1 MSSCDKTIFPTHTEF
16 FYEGPQKKK
25 RDNSAVNG
33 DVGIVVTKRRATDRR
48 HSSGNQELYHRVV
61 DNLGANYFDQN
72 QSPDSGLHR
81 SPASVTSDSPYDFSN
96 SPRNSGKI
104 PDFSFGTPTSVPE
117 FSPKPS
123 PGKPSASDSSSAT
136 KFIIEVSGS
145 QQMEVSNLELMP
157 NLELSDEWLE
167 EFDEKLLEDEIPAAL
182 MTDDEAPDVDVL
194 YSALEALDEQEGGP
208 EPQLA
213 FFSLE
218 AYQPPVGLAD
228 LPQPEAAVPLA
239 SELIQRGAVYS
250 HSVNLACMSAPIQM
264 MPYGRQRTVDIAALS
279 VGDDVPSAAV
289 PPVPR
294 RDLSRKQEMRAQAVS
309 VSPESRAALVTGKPR
324 TKKLFGFKRSTSA
337 LRVAPSG
344 PAVEKPIASV
354 SDLGLE
360 PQMMAPRAAAA
371 TQAVEK
377 QITVKELIFEAQR
390 TSPRAAAS
398 TPALAPLSGLEDL
411 TEGIPEKKVYES
423 LLDSDG
429 TKLSSVRQRAYV
441 SSVRLRSESPR
452 LRRKATPAEDEP
464 QIRLPTAT
472 EDVSRSLDSRR
483 ETWSPVAIFAVVGAL
498 AATAFFFRWFW
509 L

>member
-81 SPASVTSDSPYDFSN
+81 SPASVTSGSPYDFSN

-157 NLELSDEWLE
+157 NLELSGEWLE

-294 RDLSRKQEMRAQAVS
+294 RDLSRKQELRAHAVS
-309 VSPESRAALVTGKPR
+309 VSPESRAALVTGKPP

-337 LRVAPSG
+337 PRVAASG

-360 PQMMAPRAAAA
+360 PQMMAPRAAA
-371 TQAVEK
+371 
-377 QITVKELIFEAQR
+377 
-390 TSPRAAAS
+390 S
-398 TPALAPLSGLEDL
+398 TPAAEKPLAPLSGLEDL

-429 TKLSSVRQRAYV
+429 TKLSSARRRALG

-452 LRRKATPAEDEP
+452 LRRKATPADEEP
-464 QIRLPTAT
+464 QIRLPTST

-483 ETWSPVAIFAVVGAL
+483 PTWSPVAIFAVIGAL
-498 AATAFFFRWFW
+498 AATALFFRWFW